1 MIFAIRHGE
10 TLWNKEGR
18 VQGGG
23 SDSPLTKL
31 GIETAH
37 ELGKRLKEYN
47 IDVIYSSDLGR
58 AKQTTD
64 IINSFL
70 HKKIVYSELLRET
83 NYGIAEGIKSSDLDN
98 NIELNRISS
107 QVDAGDNNAH
117 FKGGESRNTVYNRFM
132 VFLNLLPIDKNVLIS
147 THGGIL
153 RTFTKISVDIDKKIP
168 NCGGIQFEIDQDR
181 RPCHINLFNLLEK
194 EIK

>member
-83 NYGIAEGIKSSDLDN
+83 NYGIVEGIKSSDLEN
-98 NIELNRISS
+98 NNELRCICDK
-107 QVDAGDNNAH
+107 VDAGDNNAH
-117 FKGGESRNTVYNRFM
+117 FEGGESRNTVYNRFM
-132 VFLNLLPIDKNVLIS
+132 MFLNSLPTDKNILIS
-147 THGGIL
+147 THGGLL
-153 RTFTKISVDIDKKIP
+153 RTFTKLSVGIDKKIP
-168 NCGGIQFEIDQDR
+168 NCEGIKFEITQDKK
-181 RPCHINLFNLLEK
+181 IYKVKLFNF
-194 EIK
+194 IGDI